1 MVDRGNLRIAMIL
14 LLASTVISLL
24 VGIHAGF
31 RQDWMRM
38 SLFFFVTVLVIFFF
52 TMSLMGLQ
60 IDTRFRRIED
70 IILEKSDSGRIV
82 ETTPLNQR
90 VVHNLNQVISK
101 AVGIFMVIS
110 VPVLILLAAT
120 AGLHEKWFGLGVYL
134 LVCSISVV
142 ISIALLM
149 ELTIV
154 RHSKRLE
161 ELLFGNTEE
170 NLIADH

>member
-1 MVDRGNLRIAMIL
+1 MVNRGNLRIAMIL

-38 SLFFFVTVLVIFFF
+38 SLFFFGTVLVIFFF
-52 TMSLMGLQ
+52 TMSLMGLR
-60 IDTRFRRIED
+60 IDTHFRRIED

-90 VVHNLNQVISK
+90 IVHNLNQVISK
-101 AVGIFMVIS
+101 VVGIFMVMS
-110 VPVLILLAAT
+110 VPVFIFLAAI
-120 AGLHEKWFGLGVYL
+120 AGLHEKWLGLGVYL

-142 ISIALLM
+142 ISIVLLM
-149 ELTIV
+149 ELMIV
-154 RHSKRLE
+154 VRSERLE
-161 ELLFGNTEE
+161 EIISKKTRRSRV
-170 NLIADH
+170 

>member
-14 LLASTVISLL
+14 LLASTVILLL
-24 VGIHAGF
+24 VGIKASL

-38 SLFFFVTVLVIFFF
+38 SLFFFGTVLLIFFF

-60 IDTRFRRIED
+60 INTRFRHIED
-70 IILEKSDSGRIV
+70 IVLEKSDSVRPV
-82 ETTPLNQR
+82 TTTPLNRR

-101 AVGIFMVIS
+101 VVGIFMVMS
-110 VPVLILLAAT
+110 VAVLTFLAAI

-149 ELTIV
+149 ELAIV
-154 RHSKRLE
+154 VRSERLE
-161 ELLFGNTEE
+161 ELISKEGKKAAGF
-170 NLIADH
+170 